1 MKENLPIIIVHTGDS
16 FYLEPALRQARK
28 FNPNNHI
35 YLISDESTNHY
46 DFFVEH
52 VNIAE
57 YMSYADK
64 LAKVY
69 VHMSINPYNY
79 ELFCMQRWLVILEF
93 VKKYNLVHFLCI
105 DSDVMLYCQVD
116 DVFEKWFKYDL
127 TICQPEG
134 PQYTLFN
141 LDSLEK
147 FCDYIY
153 SHYAVEDKLEEVKKW
168 HQHRGISDMAF
179 FINYT
184 QLPKIHVFN
193 TAQVVDGTCFEFNM
207 KIPQGFEMQGRLKKI
222 YWKNGLPYGKEV
234 ATGNLIRFNALHFQG
249 GVKHKL
255 NQYIYRDLPLLQRCW
270 RNILWV
276 FNPKR
281 IKSRVN
287 ELKKIVGNRQ
297 MFVYFI
303 QKRILWRNEN
313 EQSK

>member
-35 YLISDESTNHY
+35 YLISDESTDHY
-46 DFFVEH
+46 DFVEH
-52 VNIAE
+52 ISITD
-57 YMSYADK
+57 YMSSAEQFK
-64 LAKVY
+64 EAY

-79 ELFCMQRWLVILEF
+79 ELFCIQRWFVILEF
-93 VKKYNLVHFLCI
+93 AQKYKLSHFLCL
-105 DSDVMLYCQVD
+105 DSDVLLYCQVD
-116 DVFEKWFKYDL
+116 EVYEKWFEYDL
-127 TICQPEG
+127 TICLAQG
-134 PQYTLFN
+134 PQYTLFSRE
-141 LDSLEK
+141 SLEK

-153 SHYAVEDKLEEVKKW
+153 SHYTKDDKKVELNEW
-168 HQHRGISDMAF
+168 HQHRGISDMTF
-179 FINYT
+179 FNYYT
-184 QLPKIHVFN
+184 QLSNVRVFD
-193 TAQVVDGTCFEFNM
+193 TAQVVDGTYFDCSF

-222 YWKNGLPYGKEV
+222 YWRDGLPYGKEV

-255 NQYIYRDLPLLQRCW
+255 NRYIYRDLPLMQRCW

-281 IKSRVN
+281 LKSRVN
-287 ELKKIVGNRQ
+287 ELKKIVGSRQ

-313 EQSK
+313 E